1 MKLFKEDKIK
11 RNFFRAM
18 FFISIIAIE
27 FLATTTTVH
36 IEIVENI
43 WDKANH
49 FIAFFTLYILLSFG
63 FLNLSVAKKTIWL
76 LLFGVQIEVV
86 QHFIEG
92 RFFSTLDVFADFIG
106 IIIALIIIK
115 VLLKEPTEASS

>member
-1 MKLFKEDKIK
+1 MRMKKY
-11 RNFFRAM
+11 FFRAM

-49 FIAFFTLYILLSFG
+49 FIAFFTLYILISFVFLKLSI
-63 FLNLSVAKKTIWL
+63 AKKVIWL
-76 LLFGVQIEVV
+76 LLFGIQIEVV

-106 IIIALIIIK
+106 VGIAVVTMK
-115 VLLKEPTEASS
+115 VLGKEPTEASS

>member
-1 MKLFKEDKIK
+1 MKQY
-11 RNFFRAM
+11 FFRAT
-18 FFISIIAIE
+18 FFISIVAIE

-49 FIAFFTLYILLSFG
+49 FIAFFTLYILISFG
-63 FLNLSVAKKTIWL
+63 FLNLSIMRKVILL

-106 IIIALIIIK
+106 ISIAAVIMK
-115 VLLKEPTEASS
+115 VLLREPTEVSS

>member
-1 MKLFKEDKIK
+1 MNSKIMKKYFFKI
-11 RNFFRAM
+11 M
-18 FFISIIAIE
+18 FFVTIIAIE

-49 FIAFFTLYILLSFG
+49 FIAFFTLYILISFG
-63 FLNLSVAKKTIWL
+63 FLNLSIMRKVILL

-106 IIIALIIIK
+106 ISIAAVIMK
-115 VLLKEPTEASS
+115 VLLREPTKASS

>member
-1 MKLFKEDKIK
+1 VKLFKEDKIK

>member
-1 MKLFKEDKIK
+1 MELSKEDKIK

>member
-63 FLNLSVAKKTIWL
+63 FLNLSVAKKIIWL

>member
-1 MKLFKEDKIK
+1 MDLGFIIK
-11 RNFFRAM
+11 KKYFFRVI
-18 FFISIIAIE
+18 FFMCIIGIE

-49 FIAFFTLYILLSFG
+49 FIAFFTLYVLLSFG
-63 FLNLSVAKKTIWL
+63 FVQLSVIKKMILL

-86 QHFIEG
+86 QHFIDG
-92 RFFSTLDVFADFIG
+92 RFFSILDVFADFVG
-106 IIIALIIIK
+106 LCIAVVTMKFL
-115 VLLKEPTEASS
+115 VREPTEASS

>member
-1 MKLFKEDKIK
+1 MRMKKY
-11 RNFFRAM
+11 FFRAM

-49 FIAFFTLYILLSFG
+49 FIAFFTLYILISLETQKSPYSFR
-63 FLNLSVAKKTIWL
+63 I
-76 LLFGVQIEVV
+76 VQ
-86 QHFIEG
+86 Q
-92 RFFSTLDVFADFIG
+92 L
-106 IIIALIIIK
+106 
-115 VLLKEPTEASS
+115 

>member
-18 FFISIIAIE
+18 FFVSIIAIE

>member
-1 MKLFKEDKIK
+1 MDLGFMIK
-11 RNFFRAM
+11 KKYFFRVM
-18 FFISIIAIE
+18 FFISIMIIG

-36 IEIVENI
+36 IEIIENI

-49 FIAFFTLYILLSFG
+49 FIAFFTLYILMSFG
-63 FLNLSVAKKTIWL
+63 FLKLSVEKKFILL
-76 LLFGVQIEVV
+76 LLFGIQIEIV

-106 IIIALIIIK
+106 LSVGVISLK
-115 VLLKEPTEASS
+115 VLRREPIKASS